1 MSSAVW
7 PQTPSAPAECE
18 TVTMKRILLSWS
30 SGKDSA
36 WSLYLLQQQKEY
48 EIVGLLTTFNGVA
61 DRVAMHGVRRSLV
74 EAQAEAAGIPLWEVS
89 LPWPCSNADYE
100 AAMRSACERALDA
113 GVECVAFGDLF
124 LTDVRAYR
132 ERQLRGSGLEPLFPV
147 WGLPTRDLAHEMIGA
162 GVTAKLTCIDR
173 QQLQAGFAGRD
184 FDRSLLAQ
192 LPATADPC
200 GENGEFHSFVYGGP
214 MFRRSIPVRMGE
226 IVHQE
231 RFVFADIIPET
242 RLRAESPAQS

>member
-1 MSSAVW
+1 M
-7 PQTPSAPAECE
+7 T
-18 TVTMKRILLSWS
+18 RILLSWS

-36 WSLYLLQQQKEY
+36 WSLYLLRQQREY

-74 EAQAEAAGIPLWEVS
+74 EAQAEAAAIPLWEVP

-100 AAMRSACERALDA
+100 AAMRSACERAVDA

-124 LTDVRAYR
+124 LTDIRAYR
-132 ERQLRGSGLEPLFPV
+132 ERQLRGSGPEPLFPV
-147 WGLPTRDLAHEMIGA
+147 WGLPTRDLAHEMIAA
-162 GVTAKLTCIDR
+162 GVTAKLTCIDC
-173 QQLQAGFAGRD
+173 QQLEAGFAGRD

-214 MFRRSIPVRMGE
+214 MFRRIIPVRMGE
-226 IVHQE
+226 IVHRE
-231 RFVFADIIPET
+231 HFVFADIIPALHPTET
-242 RLRAESPAQS
+242 RLPAESSAQS